1 MKQLASV
8 KGNKARHL
16 STGDAPL
23 VGLHDSDSVL
33 GIPAEETPGEFLSD
47 AASPE
52 ELLTIL
58 RIVQY
63 K

>member
-8 KGNKARHL
+8 KGNKARDL
-16 STGDAPL
+16 LTGDAPL
-23 VGLHDSDSVL
+23 VGLHDSVL
-33 GIPAEETPGEFLSD
+33 RIPAEETPGEFLSD